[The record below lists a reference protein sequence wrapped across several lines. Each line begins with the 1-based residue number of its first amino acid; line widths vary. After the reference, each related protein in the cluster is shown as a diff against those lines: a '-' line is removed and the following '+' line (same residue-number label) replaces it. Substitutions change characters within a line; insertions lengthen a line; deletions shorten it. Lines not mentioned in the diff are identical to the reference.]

1 MTSSSAT
8 LAAFAADLRYED
20 IPSLV
25 TERAKE
31 LFSTGSVLRLPKE
44 CASDPRHPKLC
55 SNDGPCWWRLRGPD
69 HARAHVAN
77 VRRYGERRRQSFRRA
92 G

>member
-31 LFSTGSVLRLPKE
+31 LFSTGSVLRLPERMRVRSSPSKAWLKPWGLLVE
-44 CASDPRHPKLC
+44 APR
-55 SNDGPCWWRLRGPD
+55 S
-69 HARAHVAN
+69 
-77 VRRYGERRRQSFRRA
+77 
-92 G
+92 